1 MSDFIKLNEASITY
15 YPSPEE
21 KLNITTDLSKNGLEG
36 WKVVRPETY
45 KGAYTLAQGG
55 VEGKIPAEDVRI
67 EVERVANIFEVID
80 IK

>member
-1 MSDFIKLNEASITY
+1 MLEETIMTY
-15 YPSPEE
+15 KRSAQES
-21 KLNITTDLSKNGLEG
+21 LNITTDLSKNGLPG

-45 KGAYTLAQGG
+45 KGAYTVAQDGLD
-55 VEGKIPAEDVRI
+55 KKLPATDVRM

>member
-1 MSDFIKLNEASITY
+1 MTY
-15 YPSPEE
+15 KRSAQES
-21 KLNITTDLSKNGLEG
+21 LNITTDLSKNGLEG

-45 KGAYTLAQGG
+45 KGAYAVAQDG
-55 VEGKIPAEDVRI
+55 VEGKIPAKDVRI

>member
-1 MSDFIKLNEASITY
+1 MLEETIMTY
-15 YPSPEE
+15 KRSAQES
-21 KLNITTDLSKNGLEG
+21 LNITTDLSKNGLSG

-45 KGAYTLAQGG
+45 KGAYTVAQDG

>member
-1 MSDFIKLNEASITY
+1 MLEETIMTY
-15 YPSPEE
+15 KRSAQES
-21 KLNITTDLSKNGLEG
+21 LNITTDLSQNGAEG

-45 KGAYTLAQGG
+45 QAAYTVAKKGMD
-55 VEGKIPAEDVRI
+55 GKIPAEDVRI